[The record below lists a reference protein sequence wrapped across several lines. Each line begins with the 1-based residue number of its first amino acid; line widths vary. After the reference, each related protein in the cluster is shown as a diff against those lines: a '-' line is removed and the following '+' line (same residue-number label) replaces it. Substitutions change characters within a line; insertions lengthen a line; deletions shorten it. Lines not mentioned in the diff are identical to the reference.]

1 MSTQVQFRR
10 GNTAQTASFTGAIA
24 EITVDTDKK
33 VVVVHDGTTAG
44 GYALARESSV
54 TANNQLSQAA
64 FNTANAAFLQANTPS
79 YTANSA
85 STYANGAFVAANTAD
100 AKAVTSGSYAN
111 SAFIVANTAAIA
123 ANTPSHVANSAAIY
137 ANGAFA
143 TANNEA
149 GVNLTQ
155 NNSITASFST
165 ANSASIYANGA
176 FSKANNEADV
186 NATQNNSIT
195 AAFTRAN
202 NSLNANS
209 GGVIT
214 GPVTVSANLT
224 ITGNLTVVGNTIT
237 TDIQTLNIS
246 DPLIYLAANNYSG
259 DAVEIGFAGN
269 YYDGSTQ
276 RHTGVFRESSNK
288 QYYIFDN
295 YTPEPDANLIDINDA
310 SFRIATLNANIVSTI
325 ATIGGVDIKTYVDNA
340 FAAANAATATDNTQ
354 NNSIT
359 AAFTAANS
367 AGVYANGAFATA
379 NNEAGVNLTQNNSI
393 TAAFNTANSAFVSAN
408 GTAIAANTPSH
419 VANSAAIYANGA
431 FVAANTADAKAVT
444 SGSYANSAFATANN
458 EAGVNATQ
466 NNSITAAFTTANSAG
481 VYANGAFAKANTDV
495 TGISAAAGTYGS
507 SSTVPIV
514 TLEANGRISSVTTTT
529 IVASDPSAIAF
540 AIALG

>member
-85 STYANGAFVAANTAD
+85 ST
-100 AKAVTSGSYAN
+100 
-111 SAFIVANTAAIA
+111 
-123 ANTPSHVANSAAIY
+123 
-137 ANGAFA
+137 
-143 TANNEA
+143 
-149 GVNLTQ
+149 
-155 NNSITASFST
+155 
-165 ANSASIYANGA
+165 
-176 FSKANNEADV
+176 
-186 NATQNNSIT
+186 
-195 AAFTRAN
+195 
-202 NSLNANS
+202 
-209 GGVIT
+209 
-214 GPVTVSANLT
+214 
-224 ITGNLTVVGNTIT
+224 
-237 TDIQTLNIS
+237 
-246 DPLIYLAANNYSG
+246 
-259 DAVEIGFAGN
+259 
-269 YYDGSTQ
+269 
-276 RHTGVFRESSNK
+276 
-288 QYYIFDN
+288 
-295 YTPEPDANLIDINDA
+295 
-310 SFRIATLNANIVSTI
+310 
-325 ATIGGVDIKTYVDNA
+325 
-340 FAAANAATATDNTQ
+340 
-354 NNSIT
+354 
-359 AAFTAANS
+359 
-367 AGVYANGAFATA
+367 
-379 NNEAGVNLTQNNSI
+379 
-393 TAAFNTANSAFVSAN
+393 
-408 GTAIAANTPSH
+408 
-419 VANSAAIYANGA
+419 YANGA